1 MSLQGKREV
10 KTWSPSAV
18 HVAGLDSGLDDLLQR
33 TFLKQLKTS
42 EYGLDKDDTARVGRT
57 AGLGD

>member
-1 MSLQGKREV
+1 MTLPGKREV
-10 KTWSPSAV
+10 KIRSPSAG
-18 HVAGLDSGLDDLLQR
+18 HVAGLDSGLDNLLQR

-42 EYGLDKDDTARVGRT
+42 EYGLDKDDTASVGRT